1 MMRGVCERLPDL
13 TRDLVYGPLALRQNV
28 DDFSTTP
35 VPQSVGNGRERVE
48 EGVLCLSL
56 THLLK
61 ISLEYASIHTIA
73 RRFD

>member
-1 MMRGVCERLPDL
+1 
-13 TRDLVYGPLALRQNV
+13 
-28 DDFSTTP
+28 
-35 VPQSVGNGRERVE
+35 VGNGRERVE

-61 ISLEYASIHTIA
+61 ISLEYPSIHTIA